1 MNSPHM
7 LLIGGRSGVGKSTVA
22 FALHDLLS
30 ASGVQHAVVEG
41 DALDLAYPAPW
52 EQHMAERNLRAIWNN
67 YAADGYRRLIY
78 TNTVSVL
85 EADKLARALGDDAEV
100 TSVLLQASDK
110 TAEQRLGR
118 REQGDSLSEHV
129 ARSVQADRFLDAR
142 APSSV
147 HRITTDTLDPG
158 DIAEE
163 IIQILRW

>member
-30 ASGVQHAVVEG
+30 ARGVQHAVIEG

-52 EQHMAERNLRAIWNN
+52 EQQMAERNLKAIWNN

-85 EADKLARALGDDAEV
+85 EAGKLARALGEDTEV

-110 TAEQRLGR
+110 TTEERLGR
-118 REQGDSLSEHV
+118 REQGDSLRDHV
-129 ARSVQADRFLDAR
+129 NRSARAARFLDAR
-142 APSSV
+142 SPSAA
-147 HRITTDTLDPG
+147 HRITTDTLEPN

-163 IIQILRW
+163 IIQILGW

>member
-1 MNSPHM
+1 MNSAHM

-30 ASGVQHAVVEG
+30 ARGVHHAVIEG

-52 EQHMAERNLRAIWNN
+52 EQQMAERNLRAMWNN

-85 EADKLARALGDDAEV
+85 EVDKLARALGEEAEV

-110 TAEQRLGR
+110 TTEERPGR

-129 ARSVQADRFLDAR
+129 ARSVRTDRFLDAR
-142 APSSV
+142 SPGTV
-147 HRITTDTLDPG
+147 HRITTDTLEPG

-163 IIQILRW
+163 ILGW